1 MKDRRRE
8 IHINQNSNLKLGEI
22 MNQNLVKDGYQHFLI
37 EIKHRI
43 KEAQYSALKTVNTE
57 LIRLYLD
64 IGKKIVEKQE
74 WGRSIVETLA
84 KDLQK
89 EFPGIMGFSS
99 RNLWN
104 MRNFY
109 LTIKD
114 NEKLQPLVAE
124 VSWVKNLI
132 IMEKCKD
139 ALEKEFYLKMTKK
152 FGWTKDVLIHQ
163 IENKSYEKFLL
174 NQTNFD
180 KTVSVKYQNQAK
192 LAVKD
197 EYTFDFLEL
206 GEEHSEKELET
217 ALMEKVRRFLIEM
230 GGLFC
235 YIGNQYRVE
244 VNNKEYFIDLLLY
257 HRKLKCLV
265 ALELKVGEFAPEFA
279 GKMQFYLS
287 LLDDKIK
294 LKEENASIGI
304 IICKS
309 KDRTIV
315 EYALKESKKPIG
327 VSTYKLTTQ
336 LPKNLLKY
344 LPSTEEIAGKLSD
357 LI

>member
-1 MKDRRRE
+1 
-8 IHINQNSNLKLGEI
+8 
-22 MNQNLVKDGYQHFLI
+22 MNKSLTTDDYQHFLI
-37 EIKHRI
+37 EIKQRI
-43 KEAQYSALKTVNTE
+43 REAQYSALKAVNKE
-57 LIRLYLD
+57 LIGLYWD
-64 IGKKIVEKQE
+64 IGRKIVEKQA
-74 WGRSIVETLA
+74 WGKSIVETLA

-89 EFPGIMGFSS
+89 EYPGIKGFSPQ
-99 RNLWN
+99 NLWY
-104 MRNFY
+104 MRQFY
-109 LTIKD
+109 ANYKD
-114 NEKLQPLVAE
+114 NQKLQPLVGE
-124 VSWVKNLI
+124 ISWAKNLI
-132 IMEKCKD
+132 VMSRCKD
-139 ALEKEFYLKMTKK
+139 DLEREFYIKMTKK

-163 IENKSYEKFLL
+163 IENKSYEKYLL

-180 KTVSVKYQNQAK
+180 KTVPVKYQNQAK

-235 YIGNQYRVE
+235 YIGNQYRLE

-257 HRKLKCLV
+257 HRKLKCLI
-265 ALELKVGEFAPEFA
+265 ALELKIGEFTPEFA

-287 LLDDKIK
+287 LLDDKVK
-294 LKEENASIGI
+294 LKEENASMGI

-327 VSTYKLTTQ
+327 VSTYKLTAQ

-344 LPSTEEIAGKLSD
+344 LPSTEEIVEKLSD